1 MCNLYTYKLS
11 AWEVRNLMEHRK
23 LIGTNFPPATEVYPD
38 YEAPVIVSLADGNR
52 VVRDMRWGFPEF
64 EGERGVRT
72 NVRYPK
78 SPQWQGKFEVGSRC
92 VVPAD
97 AFCEY
102 QDGPSPKPKRW
113 FGRPDG
119 KPFFFAGTWMA
130 WEGTRGTKKA
140 PVTGKHEVF
149 TFLTS
154 SANKVVKPV
163 HAKAMPVL
171 LLTDSDIE
179 TWLTAPTD
187 EALKLQKPAPDDA
200 VVVLPEEEAATLS
213 VRVVR

>member
-11 AWEVRNLMEHRK
+11 RWEVRNLLEHQK
-23 LIGTNFPPATEVYPD
+23 LIGTNYPPEEVFPD
-38 YEAPVIVSLADGNR
+38 FEAPVILSPADGSR
-52 VVRDMRWGFPEF
+52 VVRTMRWGFPEF
-64 EGERGVRT
+64 PGERGVRT

-78 SPQWQGKFEVGSRC
+78 SVQWQGKFELGSRC

-113 FGRPDG
+113 FGKPDG
-119 KPFFFAGTWMA
+119 KLLFFAGTSMP
-130 WEGTRGTKKA
+130 WEGARGTKKN
-140 PVTGKHEVF
+140 PIVGKHELF
-149 TFLTS
+149 TFLTT

-171 LLTDSDIE
+171 LLTDADVE
-179 TWLTAPTD
+179 TWLTAPTN
-187 EALKLQKPAPDDA
+187 EALELQKPAPDDA
-200 VVVLPEEEAATLS
+200 IVVLPEEKKAA
-213 VRVVR
+213 